1 MQTQIDITNINRD
14 LLLQKL
20 WESSTNKYNKY
31 NLTFNFETAKR
42 EIKLSGYPDY
52 ICGRPI
58 KTDIYN
64 NNIIDP
70 YLYDRE
76 NGDKKFEEVVELI
89 KSESNKLYIPK
100 GVPLEQTNAF
110 HKNAKMLG
118 CVDNK
123 TMDEAMKIYNDLF

>member
-20 WESSTNKYNKY
+20 WESSTNKYN
-31 NLTFNFETAKR
+31 LTFNFETTKT

-64 NNIIDP
+64 NNTIDP

-76 NGDKKFEEVVELI
+76 NGDKKFEEFVELI
-89 KSESNKLYIPK
+89 NSESNKLYIPK
-100 GVPLEQTNAF
+100 CF
-110 HKNAKMLG
+110 S
-118 CVDNK
+118 
-123 TMDEAMKIYNDLF
+123 

>member
-20 WESSTNKYNKY
+20 WESSTNIYNKY
-31 NLTFNFETAKR
+31 NVTFNFETAKR
-42 EIKLSGYPDY
+42 EIKLTGYPDY

-64 NNIIDP
+64 NNTINP

-76 NGDKKFEEVVELI
+76 NGDKKFEEVVKLI
-89 KSESNKLYIPK
+89 NSESN
-100 GVPLEQTNAF
+100 
-110 HKNAKMLG
+110 
-118 CVDNK
+118 
-123 TMDEAMKIYNDLF
+123 

>member
-20 WESSTNKYNKY
+20 WESSTNKYNM
-31 NLTFNFETAKR
+31 NFNFETAKR

-64 NNIIDP
+64 NDFIDP

-76 NGDKKFEEVVELI
+76 NGDKKFEEVVQLI
-89 KSESNKLYIPK
+89 KSESYKLYIPK
-100 GVPLEQTNAF
+100 GVPLEQTNDF
-110 HKNAKMLG
+110 HNNAKMLG
-118 CVDNK
+118 CADKK
-123 TMDEAMKIYNDLF
+123 TMDVAMKICNDLF